1 MFISTRLF
9 PMLTTRLLGGQER
22 FLSKLTSQGLYHLC
36 GVIAAS
42 MMANDS
48 AADFSTSRLPTAI
61 QTAARACRCLISMC
75 DLGQAI
81 SPTRSYPCRPA
92 FVSSL
97 CPRSLFHHLHGPEQR
112 SEKRLCDGT
121 LSSIDYKI
129 TMTNDGAVLA
139 CVIVTVWTQS
149 HWWTEIAYEGLVC

>member
-9 PMLTTRLLGGQER
+9 LMLTTRLLDGNIR
-22 FLSKLTSQGLYHLC
+22 FLSKPRRPGLYDLW

-81 SPTRSYPCRPA
+81 SPTRSYPCRPT

-97 CPRSLFHHLHGPEQR
+97 CPRSLFHHPHGPEQR
-112 SEKRLCDGT
+112 SEKRLCDGK
-121 LSSIDYKI
+121 LSDVDYKI
-129 TMTNDGAVLA
+129 TMTNDGLVLA
-139 CVIVTVWTQS
+139 CVIDTVDT
-149 HWWTEIAYEGLVC
+149 I